1 MNNFFSGH
9 NMANEIMGKTS
20 LPMQMEKYVN
30 DQRLGMESR
39 KEFHPERLDADHETK
54 KPFLPGITPT
64 VKPSSEFYPKKMVCT
79 EEKEPAVI
87 VPKSDSLHKRL
98 MELREEKPACYVK
111 PEHTLNLESTYI
123 PPSRPEPTYDI
134 SAKPPVTI
142 PKPDPIISFNTERKT
157 YIPKL
162 NIPEIV
168 KPSCDYSTPPY
179 DLGTPASGSSSGGSY
194 SGSSSS
200 SRKSSRPVNPL
211 DTLAE
216 NIQGKMREA
225 EEWGRDVKNK
235 VDTACNNVKNALDSI
250 GNAMQKLFGG

>member
-1 MNNFFSGH
+1 
-9 NMANEIMGKTS
+9 MANEIMGKTS

-54 KPFLPGITPT
+54 KPYLPGITPA
-64 VKPSSEFYPKKMVCT
+64 VKPSSEFYPQKKLFCT
-79 EEKEPAVI
+79 EDKEQAVI
-87 VPKSDSLHKRL
+87 APKSDSLHKRL
-98 MELREEKPACYVK
+98 LELSKKEPACHIK

-123 PPSRPEPTYDI
+123 PPPKPEPTYDF
-134 SAKPPVTI
+134 SAKPLVTI
-142 PKPDPIISFNTERKT
+142 PKPEPTISFNTERKT
-157 YIPKL
+157 YVPKL

-179 DLGTPASGSSSGGSY
+179 NLGTLASGSSSGRSC
-194 SGSSSS
+194 SSS
-200 SRKSSRPVNPL
+200 SRRSSRPVNPL

-216 NIQGKMREA
+216 NIQVKMREA

-235 VDTACNNVKNALDSI
+235 VDTACNNIKNTLDSI